1 MDDLCKDLGNNIS
14 SPPTHSSSLKTIGV
28 NPNARE
34 RRHFI
39 NLVLKSIENL
49 DQWNHVK
56 EAKEDDIMLAGSNV
70 KKFNARD
77 RKHHVNPVFN
87 PVENI
92 AQWKLAKAKR
102 VTFVVEMFEVE
113 QV

>member
-14 SPPTHSSSLKTIGV
+14 SSTHSSSVKTIGV
-28 NPNARE
+28 NPNARD
-34 RRHFI
+34 RCHFV
-39 NLVLKSIENL
+39 NPVLKSIENL
-49 DQWNHVK
+49 DQWNIVK

-77 RKHHVNPVFN
+77 RKHHVNPVLN

-102 VTFVVEMFEVE
+102 VTFVVEKFEVE
-113 QV
+113 QD

>member
-1 MDDLCKDLGNNIS
+1 
-14 SPPTHSSSLKTIGV
+14 
-28 NPNARE
+28 
-34 RRHFI
+34 
-39 NLVLKSIENL
+39 VLKSIGNL
-49 DQWNHVK
+49 DQWNIVK

-77 RKHHVNPVFN
+77 RKRHVNPVLN

-102 VTFVVEMFEVE
+102 VTFVVEKFKVE